1 MLTDVFCACVSPSAG
16 FLVLLS
22 PQTCLSSQAH
32 LLILLPCDITD
43 PAQQWAWLSGAR
55 LVHTQSSRCLWAGP
69 GPHLSARPVHLGGC
83 GEAPAWGCSDTDGAF
98 RLADAGK
105 DGTRLVIGGSAQT
118 GEWRKYDLDS
128 EGNARMTSLC
138 PDSGE
143 RKQHHHRC
151 AEGRFLEGWSC
162 DHTGK
167 HDHI

>member
-1 MLTDVFCACVSPSAG
+1 MSPSAG

-22 PQTCLSSQAH
+22 PQTLCLSSQAH

-69 GPHLSARPVHLGGC
+69 SPHLSDRPVQLGAC

-98 RLADAGK
+98 RLADARK
-105 DGTRLVIGGSAQT
+105 HITRLVIGGSPQKA
-118 GEWRKYDLDS
+118 EWRKRDLHS
-128 EGNARMTSLC
+128 GGIARMTSLC

-143 RKQHHHRC
+143 RKQYHYRC
-151 AEGRFLEGWSC
+151 AEGGFGEG
-162 DHTGK
+162 
-167 HDHI
+167 